1 MNWRAGARHLVENAL
16 TLSGIVRL
24 ARGRMVGRTLVLAYH
39 NIVPRDERAA
49 GDLSLHLPQQ
59 AFATQLDMLLETHD
73 IVALDDAGAG
83 GTGGRPRVAITFDDA
98 YAGAMTAGIEE
109 LRRRGLPATV
119 FVTPAFVGG
128 EAFWWDRIASPDS
141 GLSDDVREQA
151 LGPCRGEHERVLA
164 WARAAGLRTHDL
176 PQHAHCATERDLAAA
191 AATAGISIGSHTWS
205 HANLAAVDDA
215 TLRSELQRARDW
227 LDARFPASRRWFSY
241 PYGRR
246 NPAAESAALAHG
258 HAGAF
263 LIEGGW
269 MPTGVETPSRLP
281 RLNIPAGLSAN
292 GFAIRA
298 AGLLS
303 R

>member
-1 MNWRAGARHLVENAL
+1 MR
-16 TLSGIVRL
+16 SGIVRL
-24 ARGRMVGRTLVLAYH
+24 ARGRMAGRTLVLAYH
-39 NIVPRDERAA
+39 NVVPRGERPA

-73 IVALDDAGAG
+73 VVALDDVGAG
-83 GTGGRPRVAITFDDA
+83 GAGGRPRAAITFDDA
-98 YAGAMTAGIEE
+98 YAGAMRAGIEE
-109 LRRRGLPATV
+109 LSRRGLPATV

-128 EAFWWDRIASPDS
+128 EAFWWDLLAAPAD
-141 GLSDDVREQA
+141 GLRADVREHA

-164 WARAAGLRTHDL
+164 WARDAGVRTHDL
-176 PQHAHCATERDLAAA
+176 PAHARCAAERDLAAA
-191 AATAGISIGSHTWS
+191 AGTAGIAIGSHTWS
-205 HANLAAVDDA
+205 HANLAAVDEP
-215 TLRSELQRARDW
+215 TLRSELERARAW
-227 LDARFPASRRWFSY
+227 LDARFPARRRWFSY

-246 NPAAESAALAHG
+246 NAAAESAALAHG

-269 MPTGVETPSRLP
+269 IPTGAEAPSRLP

-298 AGLLS
+298 AGLLN